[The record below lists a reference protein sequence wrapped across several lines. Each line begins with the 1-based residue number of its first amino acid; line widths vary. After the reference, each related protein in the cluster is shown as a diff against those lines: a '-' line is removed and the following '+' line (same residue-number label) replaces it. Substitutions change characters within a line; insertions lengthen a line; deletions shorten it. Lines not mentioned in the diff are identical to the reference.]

1 MFRSGRAVCTGGKNE
16 ANIHDVGEMIDLGI
30 NLKVD
35 VIALRMFLEDGVYQF
50 EDKMIKDNQYKKS
63 NNIVKNKLMK
73 YKYKKYDDSEPFTH
87 TFNSEFTNTLLK
99 GDIVQLFE

>member
-1 MFRSGRAVCTGGKNE
+1 MNLYILKNILNE

-35 VIALRMFLEDGVYQF
+35 VIALRRFLEDGVYQF
-50 EDKMIKDNQYKKS
+50 EDKMIQDNQYKKS

-73 YKYKKYDDSEPFTH
+73 YKYKKYD
-87 TFNSEFTNTLLK
+87 NSGIVWFSSYLIK
-99 GDIVQLFE
+99 G